1 MFETA
6 LEAAMKAAY
15 SGGTIINRCWKDRA
29 AIEIR
34 IKGKNDFVTRVDN
47 EVERTVVKIL
57 HEHFPG
63 HQILAEEKG
72 TYHRPSPFQWVID
85 PLDGTTNFIQGIPQ
99 FAISIGLLE
108 NERPLFGLIYN
119 PTSGEHFYAFRGKG
133 SFRNGEPIR
142 VSQTAS
148 MAQAFGATGFPF
160 KQHGMLRDYLF
171 TFEKIMKKSNDM
183 RRCGSAALD
192 LAYTACGRYD
202 FFWEAFLQ
210 PWDFVAGA
218 ILIEEAGGKI
228 SNFLGHP
235 LAPHSDSVVAG
246 NPKIYGK
253 IAAII
258 RQTFTRS

>member
-1 MFETA
+1 
-6 LEAAMKAAY
+6 MKAAK
-15 SGGTIINRCWKDRA
+15 SGGTIINRFWKDRK

-34 IKGKNDFVTRVDN
+34 LKGRNDFVTRVDH
-47 EVERTVVKIL
+47 EVERTVVRIL
-57 HEHFPG
+57 HEYFPG

-72 TYHRPSPFQWVID
+72 TYHRSSPFQWVID

-119 PTSGEHFYAFRGKG
+119 PTSDERFYAYRGKG

-142 VSQTAS
+142 VSRTNS
-148 MAQAFGATGFPF
+148 LAQAFGATGFPF
-160 KQHGMLRDYLF
+160 KQHGMLPDYLF

-210 PWDFVAGA
+210 PWDFLAGA

-228 SNFLGHP
+228 SNFRGHP
-235 LAPHSDSVVAG
+235 LALHSDSVVAG
-246 NPKIYGK
+246 TPEIYGK

-258 RQTFTRS
+258 RQTFSHS